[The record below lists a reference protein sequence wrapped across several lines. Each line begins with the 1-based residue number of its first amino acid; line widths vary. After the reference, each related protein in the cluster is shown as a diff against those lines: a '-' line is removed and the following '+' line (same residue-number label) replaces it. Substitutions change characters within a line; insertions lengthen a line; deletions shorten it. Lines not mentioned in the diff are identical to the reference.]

1 VSGARRAKAKPASIM
16 VVTGSRAEFGL
27 LAPVMRA
34 IDRHPQLALQVAA
47 AGSHLLGSQPTL
59 AEVRASFPVAATV
72 PMQRARS
79 TRSRRADALAVARGI
94 AGFTKV
100 MDRLEPDA
108 VLVLGDR
115 IEAFAAA
122 TAAALRGVVV
132 AHVHGGDR
140 AEGIADE
147 SMRHAISKL
156 AHVHFAAS
164 AQSAARLARMGEHA
178 WRIHC
183 SGSPGI
189 DDLARIPALPS
200 ARWVQLGCPRVVIL
214 LHPAGLSERQEQ
226 RTALAC
232 LRMAMHVQ
240 PAAVRPGDLV
250 GSPPRPLWLAP
261 NADAGRETIVYVQRV
276 AAGAGVVT
284 ACEHLPR
291 AEFVG
296 LLKRMARDCAAGRPA
311 ALIGNSSAGLIEA
324 SALGVLVI
332 NVGPRQAGRQRAGRM
347 AEVPS
352 IEGRGWQDAVRRIE
366 RWTSPGS
373 QSGSRRPHPYGDG
386 HAGERIAEALAGLRL
401 DDPASVAR
409 LIRKQ
414 NAD

>member
-1 VSGARRAKAKPASIM
+1 MSGAPRAKAKPARIM

-34 IDRHPQLALQVAA
+34 IDRHPQLALQLVA

-79 TRSRRADALAVARGI
+79 TRSRRADALAVARGM

-178 WRIHC
+178 WRIHR

-189 DDLARIPALPS
+189 DDLARIPVLSA
-200 ARWVQLGCPRVVIL
+200 ARWAELGRPRVVML
-214 LHPAGLSERQEQ
+214 LHPAGLSEREEQ
-226 RTALAC
+226 RTALTC
-232 LRMAMHVQ
+232 LRMALHLQ
-240 PAAVRPGDLV
+240 PALIRSGEAV
-250 GSPPRPLWLAP
+250 GSPPRPMWLAP
-261 NADAGRETIVYVQRV
+261 NADAGRETIAYVQRV
-276 AAGAGVVT
+276 AAAAGVVT

-311 ALIGNSSAGLIEA
+311 ALVGNSSAGLIEA
-324 SALGVLVI
+324 AAIGVPVI
-332 NVGPRQAGRQRAGRM
+332 NVGPRQAGRQRAGRVV
-347 AEVPS
+347 EVPGLAAS
-352 IEGRGWQDAVRRIE
+352 MWQGAVRQIE
-366 RWTSPGS
+366 RWAKAGPTKGS
-373 QSGSRRPHPYGDG
+373 GKPHPYGDG
-386 HAGERIAEALAGLRL
+386 HAGERIAEVLAGLRL